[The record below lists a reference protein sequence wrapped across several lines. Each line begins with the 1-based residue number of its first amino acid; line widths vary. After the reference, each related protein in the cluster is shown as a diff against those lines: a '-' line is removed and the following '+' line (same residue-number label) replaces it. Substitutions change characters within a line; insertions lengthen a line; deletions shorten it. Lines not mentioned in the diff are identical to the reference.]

1 MKITTMHAGI
11 VRSPT
16 PVSLLVAL
24 LLASCTEVTATPVN
38 VLGVNYAEKEFTYRL
53 EDPGNPKNTAG
64 GEMIDSFSAGGVHC
78 CYELPKRWRPGI
90 KVRLLTTEWQELKPP
105 QNSQTIKETRNTVE
119 VEVPNYVDGKP
130 GDLWIVRSADGSF
143 GLVSSSYQ
151 PDHPKWPGK
160 VKGWPVP
167 SVEYRRTLW
176 DQQIKFEASYVE
188 LYQSSLAQ
196 LKANPVA
203 IANEEWAYRS
213 KDLSRYDPAKNYDN
227 PTWQYMKA
235 NYELLR
241 RFSGPDDPGFI
252 AWLKGH
258 YEQSLAISQAD
269 LKRVQDSKP

>member
-1 MKITTMHAGI
+1 
-11 VRSPT
+11 
-16 PVSLLVAL
+16 
-24 LLASCTEVTATPVN
+24 
-38 VLGVNYAEKEFTYRL
+38 
-53 EDPGNPKNTAG
+53 
-64 GEMIDSFSAGGVHC
+64 
-78 CYELPKRWRPGI
+78 
-90 KVRLLTTEWQELKPP
+90 
-105 QNSQTIKETRNTVE
+105 
-119 VEVPNYVDGKP
+119 
-130 GDLWIVRSADGSF
+130 
-143 GLVSSSYQ
+143 
-151 PDHPKWPGK
+151 
-160 VKGWPVP
+160 
-167 SVEYRRTLW
+167 VEYRRTLW